1 MERGTPRA
9 VVQEKIS
16 CDTLIAYYKQEDF
29 MGKMKSKKEPD
40 EATLSATPL
49 AEEVTNTG
57 STEVNGIKPSLLNSI
72 INLISI
78 LAKILER
85 VHELLM
91 GDRVYMTHVSP
102 DGTAYSGFITKE
114 EVRKSEYAVD
124 WKIHGLADVLQQ
136 MVDDCLLEEYFPPR
150 SNIRGLRV
158 LRTFDTATYYKYV
171 DYFVSDVEFYNLPFI
186 FSSDGQR
193 FNSNS
198 WRQFKARHQTK

>member
-29 MGKMKSKKEPD
+29 MGKMKSKKEPV

-78 LAKILER
+78 FSKILDR
-85 VHELLM
+85 VHELLL
-91 GDRVYMTHVSP
+91 GDRVYMTYVNS
-102 DGTAYSGFITKE
+102 DGTSYSGFVTKD
-114 EVRKSEYAVD
+114 EVKKSEYEVD
-124 WKIHGLADVLQQ
+124 WKMYGRADVLKQ
-136 MVDDCLLEEYFPPR
+136 MVDDHLLEEYFPDNR
-150 SNIRGLRV
+150 TRGLRV
-158 LRTFDTATYYKYV
+158 SRAFRTMVYGQYADC
-171 DYFVSDVEFYNLPFI
+171 FVSDVEFYSLSFI
-186 FSSDGQR
+186 YSSDGQR
-193 FNSNS
+193 FNSES
-198 WRQFKARHQTK
+198 WRQFKKRH